1 MMLRTEGDRQDK
13 HIVVQFVTAEERLK
27 EEERVRD
34 AQDVRAADVTGLC
47 KQIRETEH
55 KDA

>member
-1 MMLRTEGDRQDK
+1 MLRTEGDRQDK